1 LKTFGSSIALM
12 LTVALLAVGSAGS
25 AGSTA
30 IARPQ
35 SDVFALDVT
44 QIPGTFRYTLGISRR
59 DPATL
64 AVKASIEL
72 GEDTAGRYGT
82 EHVWSPNHRRLAI
95 ATDTRIRFVNVSPLR
110 EAGSLALPSGFGV
123 QFLQWPRP
131 RQVVAL
137 VNGQELWRIDPDSAQ
152 VVKKEPLRSMV
163 WDARADGAD
172 TILLRGNRGSD
183 AQQPWG
189 RGSGLAVDRIEPSG
203 TVHTAKLPRIRTGI
217 EPWRTLPGNVLP
229 PRAVGAVAV
238 ARTAFA
244 QRRGVPE
251 GAVQALHVQPAL
263 RLQCPPVYGG
273 TGYVITVTDGLSYAR
288 YWVSITIVPQSPGT
302 QICRVRD
309 LPARPD
315 LSAYS
320 LLGARPGSWQVID
333 VPLVLDRAHHRA
345 FVVTSTGPIVEVD
358 LKTMRT
364 RARLPKRALGR
375 RPPQADEFTSSW
387 FTDRPV
393 RLGDR
398 IGISV
403 GDEIKLV
410 GARSIRTVR
419 PKGVPCLVAASGNR
433 LFLYGRT
440 SWSGR
445 FDQCDGVTGLDR
457 NGAVRFR
464 ALDSE
469 DVVDIQFGRSY
480 AYAWTDND
488 IAFLDLRRARVVK
501 RMQASQSRLVLLLP
515 PSRSGQLG
523 DW

>member
-1 LKTFGSSIALM
+1 M

-25 AGSTA
+25 AASGA
-30 IARPQ
+30 VARAQ
-35 SDVFALDVT
+35 SDVFALDMT
-44 QIPGTFRYTLGISRR
+44 QIPGTTRYALAVSRR

-64 AVKASIEL
+64 SVKASIQL
-72 GEDTAGRYGT
+72 GEDTAGRYLT
-82 EHVWSPNHRRLAI
+82 EHAWSPSHKHLAI
-95 ATDTRIRFVNVSPLR
+95 ATDTRIRFVDVSPLR
-110 EAGSLALPSGFGV
+110 ETGSLALPSGLDV
-123 QFLQWPRP
+123 QFLQWPWP

-137 VNGQELWRIDPDSAQ
+137 VNGRELWRIDPDSAQ
-152 VVKKEPLRSMV
+152 VVEKEPLRAMV
-163 WDARADGAD
+163 WDVRADGED

-189 RGSGLAVDRIEPSG
+189 RGSSLAVDRIEPSG
-203 TVHTAKLPRIRTGI
+203 TTHTAKLPGIRTGI
-217 EPWRTLPGNVLP
+217 EPWRTLPANVLP
-229 PRAVGAVAV
+229 PRAVEAVAL
-238 ARTAFA
+238 ARTTFA
-244 QRRGVPE
+244 ARKGVPE
-251 GAVQALHVQPAL
+251 SAVQALHVQPAL
-263 RLQCPPVYGG
+263 RLQCPPAGGG
-273 TGYVITVTDGLSYAR
+273 TGYVITVTDGVSYAR
-288 YWVSITIVPQSPGT
+288 YWVSITIVPQSPAT

-309 LPARPD
+309 LPARPE
-315 LSAYS
+315 LSTYS

-345 FVVTSTGPIVEVD
+345 FVVTSTGPIVEVN

-375 RPPQADEFTSSW
+375 RPPQAAGFSSSW

-403 GDEIKLV
+403 GEDIKLV
-410 GARSIRTVR
+410 GPRSVRAVR
-419 PKGVPCLVAASGNR
+419 PKGVPCLVAASSNR

-445 FDQCDGVTGLDR
+445 FEHCDGITALDR
-457 NGAVRFR
+457 KGAIRFR

-469 DVVDIQFGRSY
+469 DVVDLQLGRSY
-480 AYAWTDND
+480 AYAWTDTD
-488 IAFLDLRRARVVK
+488 VAVLDPRRARVVK
-501 RMQASQSRLVLLLP
+501 RIPASQSRLVLLLP
-515 PSRSGQLG
+515 PSRSSQLG